1 MKNTVTLEKLHDILG
16 ERIRLLSDTTVPAEV
31 RREELE
37 LTQTICTAAKQV
49 VNNADVAPVRH
60 GKWALNSDETH
71 WECSECG
78 SHAPDVIDEENGY
91 QVVEWLSSY
100 CPHCGADMRE

>member
-1 MKNTVTLEKLHDILG
+1 MELIDRKKAKEEILSWAVVINKPTHLVRDDTMKVLDTLPTV
-16 ERIRLLSDTTVPAEV
+16 
-31 RREELE
+31 
-37 LTQTICTAAKQV
+37 
-49 VNNADVAPVRH
+49 DVAPVRH

-100 CPHCGADMRE
+100 CPHCGADMWEVDHEID